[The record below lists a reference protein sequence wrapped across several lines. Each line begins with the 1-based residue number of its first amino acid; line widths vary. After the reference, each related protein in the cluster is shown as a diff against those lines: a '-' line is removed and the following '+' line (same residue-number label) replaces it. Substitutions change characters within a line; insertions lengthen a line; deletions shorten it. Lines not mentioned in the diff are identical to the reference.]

1 MCKITA
7 KVCAITYSWNNKVP
21 YMQLLCSPL
30 CLSLYYDYGIHGY
43 GTQKWLTSYVTHQW
57 VMRLTLNIFSNKLN
71 NVCNLFC
78 SIHLPFLLHHDWSI
92 TSCFKQDFHYQQK
105 KYYIKLSS
113 VFEKFSCSWP
123 SWRVEPW
130 KPDYYSKIKNSTN
143 WTFLSFIV
151 IFSKNSACL
160 EQVTV
165 QAMGMAAFTRE

>member
-1 MCKITA
+1 MNVEIEKKKIDVSLKLHINFSIPGGMCKITA
-7 KVCAITYSWNNKVP
+7 KVCAITYSWNNKVL

-57 VMRLTLNIFSNKLN
+57 VMRLTLNIFSNELN

-105 KYYIKLSS
+105 KYYI
-113 VFEKFSCSWP
+113 
-123 SWRVEPW
+123 
-130 KPDYYSKIKNSTN
+130 
-143 WTFLSFIV
+143 
-151 IFSKNSACL
+151 
-160 EQVTV
+160 
-165 QAMGMAAFTRE
+165 